1 MKFVFNETIKTSETR
16 LNNIISVNLV
26 KSKKKKMKNLFLSIC
41 AAAVLASC
49 GTMSSPSASKV
60 GKSQPSLANTK
71 WTLADNVKG
80 KVPTLNIEGEKINGN
95 AGCNNY
101 FGTAKVDIATG
112 SFSAGQMGSTRMAC
126 DNMSVEQNFMDM
138 VGKANKYVVSGN
150 TLELYKDNLLLLK
163 FNKAE

>member
-1 MKFVFNETIKTSETR
+1 
-16 LNNIISVNLV
+16 
-26 KSKKKKMKNLFLSIC
+26 MKNLFLSMC

-49 GTMSSPSASKV
+49 GSRMSSSSSSKL
-60 GKSQPSLANTK
+60 GKAQPSLANTK

-80 KVPTLNIEGEKINGN
+80 KVPTLNIDGEKVSGN

-101 FGTAKVDIATG
+101 FGTLTMDASTG
-112 SFSAGQMGSTRMAC
+112 NFSAGQMGSTRMMC

-138 VGKANKYVVSGN
+138 MQKANKYVVVGS

-163 FNKAE
+163 FNKAQ

>member
-1 MKFVFNETIKTSETR
+1 
-16 LNNIISVNLV
+16 
-26 KSKKKKMKNLFLSIC
+26 MKNLFLSIC
-41 AAAVLASC
+41 AAVVLASC
-49 GTMSSPSASKV
+49 GATGSVSKV

-80 KVPTLNIEGEKINGN
+80 KVPTLTIEGDKINGN

-101 FGTAKVDIATG
+101 FGTAKIDASTG
-112 SFSAGQMGSTRMAC
+112 SFSAGQMGSTKMMC
-126 DNMSVEQNFMDM
+126 DNMGVEKNFMDM
-138 VGKANKYVVSGN
+138 MEKANKYVISGN

>member
-1 MKFVFNETIKTSETR
+1 
-16 LNNIISVNLV
+16 
-26 KSKKKKMKNLFLSIC
+26 MKNLFLSIC

-49 GTMSSPSASKV
+49 GTTSSASASKV
-60 GKSQPSLANTK
+60 GKTQPSLANTK

-95 AGCNNY
+95 GGCNNY
-101 FGTAKVDIATG
+101 FGTAKIDPSTG
-112 SFSAGQMGSTRMAC
+112 DFSAGQMGSTKMMC
-126 DNMSVEQNFMDM
+126 NNMSVEQNFMDM
-138 VGKANKYVVSGN
+138 VGKANKYVVSGT

>member
-1 MKFVFNETIKTSETR
+1 
-16 LNNIISVNLV
+16 
-26 KSKKKKMKNLFLSIC
+26 MKNLFLSIG
-41 AAAVLASC
+41 AAVVLASC
-49 GTMSSPSASKV
+49 GTMTSASASKV
-60 GKSQPSLANTK
+60 GKAQPSLSSTK

-80 KVPTLNIEGEKINGN
+80 KVPSLNIEGEKISGN

-101 FGTAKVDIATG
+101 FGTAKVDPSSG
-112 SFSAGQMGSTRMAC
+112 NFSSGALGSTKMAC

>member
-1 MKFVFNETIKTSETR
+1 
-16 LNNIISVNLV
+16 
-26 KSKKKKMKNLFLSIC
+26 MKNFFLSAC
-41 AAAVLASC
+41 AAVVLVSC
-49 GTMSSPSASKV
+49 GAMSGSSTSKA

-101 FGTAKVDIATG
+101 FGTAATDPATG
-112 SFSAGQMGSTRMAC
+112 NFSAGQMGSTKMMC
-126 DNMSVEQNFMDM
+126 DNINVEKNFMDM
-138 VGKANKYVVSGN
+138 MGKANRYVVSGN

-163 FNKAE
+163 FNKSE

>member
-1 MKFVFNETIKTSETR
+1 
-16 LNNIISVNLV
+16 
-26 KSKKKKMKNLFLSIC
+26 MKNLFLSIG
-41 AAAVLASC
+41 AAAILASC
-49 GTMSSPSASKV
+49 GTMTSASASKV
-60 GKSQPSLANTK
+60 GKAQPSLSSTK

-80 KVPTLNIEGEKINGN
+80 KVPSLNIEGEKISGN

-101 FGTAKVDIATG
+101 FGTAKVDASNG
-112 SFSAGQMGSTRMAC
+112 DFSAGALGSTKMAC
-126 DNMSVEQNFMDM
+126 DNMSVEKNFMDM